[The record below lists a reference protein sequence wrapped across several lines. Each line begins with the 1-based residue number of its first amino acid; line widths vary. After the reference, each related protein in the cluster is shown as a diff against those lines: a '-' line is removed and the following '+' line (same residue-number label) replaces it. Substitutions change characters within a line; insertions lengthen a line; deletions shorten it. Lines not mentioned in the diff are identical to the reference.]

1 MGAWIFFEGVSVS
14 RLKKFVDRKIV
25 KQLYDRHFALPP
37 HPDDVELATN
47 RFLRGLLDNLVNEEE
62 WMRPYIEAVNDLPG
76 FQVLRS
82 WGYAR
87 KKKVFICLDCHSE
100 AEGLMTALF
109 KSAGKN
115 KFKLVHYVTLK
126 THEGKKPEDF
136 GLPLEIIVEER

>member
-62 WMRPYIEAVNDLPG
+62 YT
-76 FQVLRS
+76 Q
-82 WGYAR
+82 
-87 KKKVFICLDCHSE
+87 
-100 AEGLMTALF
+100 LM
-109 KSAGKN
+109 
-115 KFKLVHYVTLK
+115 KLKRVRNRVVHKLYVPST
-126 THEGKKPEDF
+126 E
-136 GLPLEIIVEER
+136 EIKEVEESEEIPSLTYRQIKRQCLTNTLAFFIRPLYFFGYY